1 MPLSKLK
8 FRPGINRDKTD
19 LAQMGGW
26 YDGNMIRF
34 REGFPE
40 KIGGWTRQS
49 DYSFLA
55 PCRKLHSYVTLDGS
69 LLLAVGTRFKF
80 YIKFETATLI

>member
-40 KIGGWTRQS
+40 KIGGWQAATI
-49 DYSFLA
+49 
-55 PCRKLHSYVTLDGS
+55 TLM
-69 LLLAVGTRFKF
+69 
-80 YIKFETATLI
+80 